1 MRAFTPLS
9 LREFPGDSLWG
20 LNLKAMKLTQLHFA
34 TWNRLLRTYVDDQGR
49 IAYGRWQQ
57 ESLPELE
64 QWLADMSSG

>member
-1 MRAFTPLS
+1 
-9 LREFPGDSLWG
+9 
-20 LNLKAMKLTQLHFA
+20 MKLTQLHFA